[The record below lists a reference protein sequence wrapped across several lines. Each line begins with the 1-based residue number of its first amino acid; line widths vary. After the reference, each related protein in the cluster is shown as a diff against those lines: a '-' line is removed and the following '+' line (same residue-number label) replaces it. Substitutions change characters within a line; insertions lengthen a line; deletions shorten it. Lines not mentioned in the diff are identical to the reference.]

1 MRRKMVWIEQP
12 GFGGFG
18 CSECG
23 WRFEASNAPTGISF
37 EEMRLNLGLRLN
49 KEFASHVCADHPK
62 RLGSRSP
69 NT

>member
-23 WRFEASNAPTGISF
+23 WRFEPSNAPTGTSF
-37 EEMRLNLGLRLN
+37 EEMKLSLGLQLD
-49 KEFASHVCADHPK
+49 KQFTSHVCADHPK
-62 RLGSRSP
+62 KVS
-69 NT
+69 